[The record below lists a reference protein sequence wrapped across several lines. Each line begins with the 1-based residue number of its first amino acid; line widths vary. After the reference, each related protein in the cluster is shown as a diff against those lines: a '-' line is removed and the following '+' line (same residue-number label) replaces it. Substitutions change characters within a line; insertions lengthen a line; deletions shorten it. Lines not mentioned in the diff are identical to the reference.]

1 MPSRVG
7 SLGVFDSMCCRARGT
22 GGDRRRGVQ
31 GGVRRPPD
39 LFVGVAAIVIETEGV
54 DLDAIR
60 SALADITAG
69 GDSNRADARSA
80 GAGQWARG
88 RV

>member
-1 MPSRVG
+1 VID
-7 SLGVFDSMCCRARGT
+7 GVEFKVVYDAE
-22 GGDRRRGVQ
+22 
-31 GGVRRPPD
+31 PD

-69 GDSNRADARSA
+69 GDRNRADPRRSA